1 MRVSAIIVV
10 AALLLSACGQTEEK
24 AAPAQGEVIAVI
36 ESWAQALEKGDYDKV
51 WEHMSK
57 ESHEL
62 WARNWS
68 APGAARDQA
77 KALRLALESEFTA
90 AEEKERIRR
99 DLEKFP
105 PAAQLDGMTP
115 QKYFAWKVNSMQT
128 ADQRKAAR
136 EFHQKLNVKEV
147 VIEGDSATVVWIIEE
162 AERFYLVKEEGK
174 WKIAPNP
181 KDRREMEA
189 MRKKEGQ
196 GQEKR

>member
-1 MRVSAIIVV
+1 MVV
-10 AALLLSACGQTEEK
+10 CAALLLSACGQPEEK
-24 AAPAQGEVIAVI
+24 SSPAKEEVIAAI
-36 ESWAQALEKGDYDKV
+36 ETWAQALEKGDYDRV
-51 WEHMSK
+51 WELMSRD
-57 ESHEL
+57 SHEL

-136 EFHQKLNVKEV
+136 EFHQKVNVKDV
-147 VIEGDSATVVWIIEE
+147 VIEGDNATVVWIIEE
-162 AERFYLVKEEGK
+162 AERFYLVREEGK
-174 WKIAPNP
+174 WRIAPNP
-181 KDRREMEA
+181 RDRREMEA
-189 MRKKEGQ
+189 MRKKEEEGK
-196 GQEKR
+196 EKR